1 MRTEHLNHILDSLPS
16 LEQNYWQDGYTTGIH
31 NAWIRTVRRSG
42 RNFHIDRSKKNR
54 PYITLKDSADDP
66 IGVVTPWNVPT
77 CTKTAGRICQNKVKT
92 QKILHTAGINV
103 PWYQVFGPDE
113 ADDAFDTA
121 FAQGR
126 REVVVK
132 APSFSQGLGVFLNV
146 TEQDFKERFHE
157 CVEMQKERKRE
168 PSVIV
173 QEMVDG
179 FELRVTVVEG
189 EFFGS
194 IIRIPAYVTGDGTHN
209 IEELMALKTD
219 ERQKDRARSK
229 RLLRRN
235 ANMEAFMR
243 SNSLSFS
250 DIPEAGERVLLS
262 AISNISFGAET
273 ANITD
278 IISEEIRDTAVR
290 AVAAIPGL
298 YTGGVDIM
306 VRSLKDDMPRVLEVN
321 SFPHATSFIYP
332 TYGESI
338 NPIAHY
344 LDSYYAQH
352 KFAKGTEETFS
363 LKEKQMLS
371 SRHDFCKLKLQLFP
385 TED

>member
-1 MRTEHLNHILDSLPS
+1 MRTEHLNHILDSLPN
-16 LEQNYWQDGYTTGIH
+16 LEQNYWQEGYTTGIH

-42 RNFHIDRSKKNR
+42 YNFDIDRSKRNR
-54 PYITLKDSADDP
+54 PYITLKDSANAP

-92 QKILHTAGINV
+92 QEVLNAAGIGV
-103 PWYQVFGPDE
+103 PWYRVFGPDE
-113 ADDAFDTA
+113 ADKAFATAFD
-121 FAQGR
+121 QGR

-146 TEQDFKERFHE
+146 TDQDFEDRFHE

-179 FELRVTVVEG
+179 FELRVTIVEG

-194 IIRIPAYVTGDGTHN
+194 IVRIPAYVTGDGTHN
-209 IEELMALKTD
+209 IEQLMSLKNE

-250 DIPEAGERVLLS
+250 DVPEAGERVLLS

-278 IISEEIRDTAVR
+278 IISEEIKDTALK

-306 VRSLKDDMPRVLEVN
+306 VRSLDDDTPRVLEVN

-338 NPIAHY
+338 NPVARY
-344 LDSYYAQH
+344 LDSFYAQH
-352 KFAKGTEETFS
+352 KFAAGKENNFS
-363 LKEKQMLS
+363 PEEKQMLA
-371 SRHDFCKLKLQLFP
+371 SRHDFCNLKLKLFP
-385 TED
+385 TGD

>member
-42 RNFHIDRSKKNR
+42 RSYSIDRTKRNR
-54 PYITLKDSADDP
+54 PYITLQDDGDNP

-77 CTKTAGRICQNKVKT
+77 CTKTAGRICQNKIKT
-92 QKILHTAGINV
+92 QEVLHAAGINV
-103 PWYQVFGPDE
+103 PWYQVFGPDD
-113 ADDAFDTA
+113 ADKAYSIA

-126 REVVVK
+126 GEVVVK

-146 TEQDFKERFHE
+146 TEKDFKDRFRE
-157 CVEMQKERKRE
+157 CVEMQQERNRQ

-179 FELRVTVVEG
+179 FELRVTIVEG

-194 IIRIPAYVTGDGTHN
+194 IIRIPAYVTGDGAHN
-209 IEELMALKTD
+209 IEELMALKNE

-235 ANMEAFMR
+235 SNMEAFMQ

-250 DIPEAGERVLLS
+250 DVPEAGERVLLS

-278 IISEEIRDTAVR
+278 IISDEIKDTALK

-306 VRSLKDDMPRVLEVN
+306 VNGLDDDKPRVLEVN

-332 TYGESI
+332 TYGTSI

-344 LDSYYAQH
+344 LDSFYAQH
-352 KFAKGTEETFS
+352 KFASGKQEKFS
-363 LKEKQMLS
+363 EKEKQMLA
-371 SRHDFCKLKLQLFP
+371 SRHDFCKLKLKLFP